1 MPDFT
6 PAFKES
12 KGAPIQ
18 YDGRT
23 LHSSLQLQV
32 SAGDRLD
39 IFLERFVARPIQGLA
54 ISSVNKGHKLSIAS
68 SKHHSFVLWTDTA
81 PSHIELTAPVNVRKP
96 VQLIIYNVWRDEKYG
111 TTMYALNAA
120 AMIVEQPRADEWTI
134 ACSDGWGVEPDFGDL
149 VVRLVHVPR
158 KVQRN

>member
-6 PAFKES
+6 SAFIES

-23 LHSSLQLQV
+23 LHSSLKLQV

-39 IFLERFVARPIQGLA
+39 VFLEHFVARPIQGLA
-54 ISSVNKGHKLSIAS
+54 ISSVNRRHKLSIAS

-81 PSHIELTAPVNVRKP
+81 PGQIELTAPVNARKP

-111 TTMYALNAA
+111 TTMYGLNAA
-120 AMIVEQPRADEWTI
+120 AMVVQQPRADEWTL
-134 ACSDGWGVEPDFGDL
+134 ACSDGWGVEPDFSDL
-149 VVRLVHVPR
+149 VVRLIHVRR
-158 KVQRN
+158 KVP